1 MRGWSVLFLFLR
13 DCRKADAAPLSNPAA
28 IMIKIAPPPKPAEN
42 PSSLLVNDKIIVH
55 QLFPPILKEW
65 PTTLSPITIVA
76 KKEMP
81 AIISAIKE
89 PIKNVKINLAAEIF
103 DNF

>member
-13 DCRKADAAPLSNPAA
+13 DCRKADAAPLNNPAA
-28 IMIKIAPPPKPAEN
+28 IIIKIAPPPKPAEN

-65 PTTLSPITIVA
+65 PTTLSPMMIAA
-76 KKEMP
+76 KNEIP
-81 AIISAIKE
+81 ARMSAVKE
-89 PIKNVKINLAAEIF
+89 PIKKE
-103 DNF
+103 